1 MLWKSAS
8 RGSISSAEMTIVGNV
23 ARRYAARALTYVVK
37 NGPVLVDVF
46 AYDGSVE
53 VGNLTLRRPH
63 LPFRAPLTEEIARDS
78 VCRRNAEAL
87 KEEVFGGRNV
97 AVWVVGDV
105 GLDTEYRGMGLGEK
119 LYEHAFK
126 IVAPAII
133 IPDKCDSGRTSVK
146 AARVWRKLRSKYP
159 SKGRK
164 IEDLAIAVR

>member
-8 RGSISSAEMTIVGNV
+8 RGSISSAEMTIVENV

-37 NGPVLVDVF
+37 NGPL
-46 AYDGSVE
+46 E
-53 VGNLTLRRPH
+53 HP
-63 LPFRAPLTEEIARDS
+63 TEEIARDS